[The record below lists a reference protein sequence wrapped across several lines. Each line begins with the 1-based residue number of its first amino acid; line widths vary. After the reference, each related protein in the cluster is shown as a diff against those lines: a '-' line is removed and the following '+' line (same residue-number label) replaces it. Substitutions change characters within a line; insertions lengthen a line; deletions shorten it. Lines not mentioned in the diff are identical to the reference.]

1 MRSPNGSYDVL
12 HVAVAYLMGRNGEF
26 LDIVR
31 LNDPP
36 ATITADIVETVDKAD
51 LADSSSRPD
60 FGRPASKIAVGSN
73 AVTLRNIETVVRWP
87 AARLTADV
95 RIWHVSDPT
104 RL

>member
-1 MRSPNGSYDVL
+1 MAKTHGLCSV
-12 HVAVAYLMGRNGEF
+12 
-26 LDIVR
+26 IVR

-36 ATITADIVETVDKAD
+36 ATIAADTVETVDKAD

-73 AVTLRNIETVVRWP
+73 AGTLRNIETVVRWP

-95 RIWHVSDPT
+95 RIWHDSELQDRT
-104 RL
+104 ANFRLLV